1 MAEKSGGG
9 GRAGVLA
16 LPRGPFWSYRAF
28 GRIAGFG
35 RRSRSGRAGQS
46 GEIAL
51 TSNPYRI
58 FHLACAIAV
67 LTLAPA
73 APARADFF
81 DDARRTFT
89 TDIPH
94 FFQDD
99 IPCAFGGRPTSGTRT
114 SCKSSGHAA
123 KHVTD
128 KDRDRAAPPQKPEAP
143 EPPSSGQTVPPSSS
157 Q

>member
-1 MAEKSGGG
+1 M
-9 GRAGVLA
+9 
-16 LPRGPFWSYRAF
+16 
-28 GRIAGFG
+28 
-35 RRSRSGRAGQS
+35 
-46 GEIAL
+46 
-51 TSNPYRI
+51 TSNSHRL

-67 LTLAPA
+67 LTLAPV

-89 TDIPH
+89 SDIPH

-114 SCKSSGHAA
+114 SCRSSGHPA
-123 KHVTD
+123 KHAAD
-128 KDRDRAAPPQKPEAP
+128 KGSDRAAPPQTPEGP
-143 EPPSSGQTVPPSSS
+143 EPPSSGQGVPPSSS